1 MFFCVIIYELLAEC
15 LVLGTVVWK
24 TVPYIRYRGTMVPTV
39 PALPTLDMYLSLS
52 KFETIHWVSNDAT
65 PQTSL

>member
-1 MFFCVIIYELLAEC
+1 MRACVLVPSLPWYGGRYE
-15 LVLGTVVWK
+15 
-24 TVPYIRYRGTMVPTV
+24 VPTV
-39 PALPTLDMYLSLS
+39 LALPTLDMYLSLS